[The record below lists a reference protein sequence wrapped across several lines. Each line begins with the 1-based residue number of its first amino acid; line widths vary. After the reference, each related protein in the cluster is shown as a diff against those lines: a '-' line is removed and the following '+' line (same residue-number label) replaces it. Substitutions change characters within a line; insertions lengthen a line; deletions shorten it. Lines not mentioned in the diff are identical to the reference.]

1 MEHSTLKIEGMT
13 CMGCVRTL
21 TGVLGALPGVSHV
34 AIDLES
40 GIAKIDHNAALTST
54 DALSDAIEGAGFE
67 LI

>member
-21 TGVLGALPGVSHV
+21 TSVLSALPGVNHV

-40 GIAKIDHNAALTST
+40 GIAKVDHNAAMTSL
-54 DALSDAIEGAGFE
+54 DALGEAIEGAGFE
-67 LI
+67 LV

>member
-21 TGVLGALPGVSHV
+21 TSVLSALPGVSHV

-40 GIAKIDHNAALTST
+40 GIAKVDHNAVLTST
-54 DALSDAIEGAGFE
+54 DSLSDAIEGAGFE
-67 LI
+67 LV

>member
-21 TGVLGALPGVSHV
+21 TSVLSALPGVSHV
-34 AIDLES
+34 TIDLES
-40 GIAKIDHNAALTST
+40 GIAKVDHNATLTSP
-54 DALSDAIEGAGFE
+54 DALSHAIEGAGFE